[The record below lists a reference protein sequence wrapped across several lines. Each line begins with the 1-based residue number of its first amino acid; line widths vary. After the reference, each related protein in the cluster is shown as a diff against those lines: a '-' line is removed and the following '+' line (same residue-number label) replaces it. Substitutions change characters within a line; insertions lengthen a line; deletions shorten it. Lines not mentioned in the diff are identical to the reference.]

1 MWTSPNGNNV
11 RRLSRQERRE
21 LREQAR
27 ERAKEQYTPTRSARD
42 VTPKATASNKPDG
55 NPEAQTHVKHNEM
68 RPELHAYAKHNGQVV
83 GEADTGITATTVRLP
98 DHVDREEYQ
107 ALRIELNKAYKAGD
121 KALHAKLAQKHYE
134 LTKG

>member
-1 MWTSPNGNNV
+1 MSTIKTLKAAAKSPLYYHTP
-11 RRLSRQERRE
+11 RRAPMDTIPS
-21 LREQAR
+21 
-27 ERAKEQYTPTRSARD
+27 
-42 VTPKATASNKPDG
+42 ATASNKPDG

-68 RPELHAYAKHNGQVV
+68 RPELQKHNK
-83 GEADTGITATTVRLP
+83 EAVDTGITATTVRLP

-107 ALRIELNKAYKAGD
+107 ALRIELNKAYTAGD

>member
-1 MWTSPNGNNV
+1 MDTIP
-11 RRLSRQERRE
+11 
-21 LREQAR
+21 A
-27 ERAKEQYTPTRSARD
+27 
-42 VTPKATASNKPDG
+42 ATASNKPDG

-68 RPELHAYAKHNGQVV
+68 RPELQIHRGQAA